1 MTPSTTPLAA
11 LTKLLTKG
19 RLLWWAIFAL
29 GSSLL
34 IAALYWQYV
43 LGDDPCQVCIQAR
56 LWAVG
61 MGLVG
66 ALMLTLPDTLLY
78 RLAGFASTLLTGAGM
93 GERAFYLYEIENFR
107 GDGSCEFTLGMPS
120 WFAVDQWFPALFEV
134 RNICSYTPEIAFGV
148 SMAEA
153 LIGIAAVVCVLAML
167 GTGLLIKSALAKRI
181 D

>member
-1 MTPSTTPLAA
+1 MAPSTTPLAA
-11 LTKLLTKG
+11 LTKALTKG

-66 ALMLTLPDTLLY
+66 ALMLMLPDTLLN
-78 RLAGFASTLLTGAGM
+78 RQAGFALTLSTGAGM

-153 LIGIAAVVCVLAML
+153 LIGIAAVVCVLALL
-167 GTGLLIKSALAKRI
+167 GSGLLINSTLATKTN
-181 D
+181 

>member
-1 MTPSTTPLAA
+1 MVPSTKSLAA
-11 LTKLLTKG
+11 LTELLTKG

-34 IAALYWQYV
+34 VAALYWQHV

-61 MGLVG
+61 IGLVG
-66 ALMLTLPDTLLY
+66 TFMLMLPDTLLY
-78 RLAGFASTLLTGAGM
+78 RLAGFALTLLTGAGM

-153 LIGIAAVVCVLAML
+153 LIGIAAAVCVLALL
-167 GTGLLIKSALAKRI
+167 GSGLLVKSALATKT

>member
-1 MTPSTTPLAA
+1 MAPSTKSLAA
-11 LTKLLTKG
+11 LTELLTKG

-34 IAALYWQYV
+34 VAALYWQYV

-61 MGLVG
+61 IGLVG
-66 ALMLTLPDTLLY
+66 TFMLMLPDTLLY
-78 RLAGFASTLLTGAGM
+78 RLAGFALTLLTGVGM

-153 LIGIAAVVCVLAML
+153 LIGIAAAVCVLALL
-167 GTGLLIKSALAKRI
+167 GSGLLVKSALATKT

>member
-1 MTPSTTPLAA
+1 MAPSTTPLAA

-78 RLAGFASTLLTGAGM
+78 RLAGFALTLLTAVGM

-107 GDGSCEFTLGMPS
+107 GDGSCEFTLGMPA

-153 LIGIAAVVCVLAML
+153 LLGISAIVCVLALL
-167 GTGLLIKSALAKRI
+167 GSGLLIESTLTKKT

>member
-1 MTPSTTPLAA
+1 MAPSTTPLAA

-107 GDGSCEFTLGMPS
+107 GDGSCEFTLGMPA

-153 LIGIAAVVCVLAML
+153 LLGISAIVCVLALL
-167 GTGLLIKSALAKRI
+167 GSGLLIESTLTKKT

>member
-1 MTPSTTPLAA
+1 MAPSTTPLAA
-11 LTKLLTKG
+11 LTKG

-66 ALMLTLPDTLLY
+66 ALMLMLPDTLLN
-78 RLAGFASTLLTGAGM
+78 RQAGFALTLLTGAGM

-153 LIGIAAVVCVLAML
+153 LIGIAAVVCVLALL
-167 GTGLLIKSALAKRI
+167 GSGLLINSTLATKNN
-181 D
+181 

>member
-1 MTPSTTPLAA
+1 MVPSTKSLAA
-11 LTKLLTKG
+11 LTELLTKG

-34 IAALYWQYV
+34 VAALYWQYV

-61 MGLVG
+61 IGLVG
-66 ALMLTLPDTLLY
+66 TFMLMLPDTLLY
-78 RLAGFASTLLTGAGM
+78 RLAGFALTLLTGAGM

-153 LIGIAAVVCVLAML
+153 LIGIAAAVCVLALL
-167 GTGLLIKSALAKRI
+167 GSGLLVKSALATKT

>member
-1 MTPSTTPLAA
+1 MAPSTKSLAA
-11 LTKLLTKG
+11 LTELLTKG

-34 IAALYWQYV
+34 VAALYWQYV

-56 LWAVG
+56 LWAVVI
-61 MGLVG
+61 GLVG
-66 ALMLTLPDTLLY
+66 AFMLMLPDTLLY
-78 RLAGFASTLLTGAGM
+78 RLAGFALTLLTGAGM

-107 GDGSCEFTLGMPS
+107 GDGSCQFTLGMPS

-153 LIGIAAVVCVLAML
+153 LIGIAAVVCVLALL
-167 GTGLLIKSALAKRI
+167 GSGLLINSTLATKTN
-181 D
+181 

>member
-1 MTPSTTPLAA
+1 MAPSTTPLAA

-61 MGLVG
+61 MGLVA

-78 RLAGFASTLLTGAGM
+78 RLAGFALTLLTGAGM

-153 LIGIAAVVCVLAML
+153 LIGIAAAVCVLALL
-167 GTGLLIKSALAKRI
+167 GSGLLVKSALATKT

>member
-1 MTPSTTPLAA
+1 MAPSTKSLAA
-11 LTKLLTKG
+11 LTELLTKG
-19 RLLWWAIFAL
+19 RLLWWAIFAF

-34 IAALYWQYV
+34 VAALYWQYV

-56 LWAVG
+56 LWAG
-61 MGLVG
+61 GIGRVG
-66 ALMLTLPDTLLY
+66 AFMLMLPDTLLY
-78 RLAGFASTLLTGAGM
+78 RLAGFALTLLTGAGM

-153 LIGIAAVVCVLAML
+153 LIGIAAVVCVLALL
-167 GTGLLIKSALAKRI
+167 GSGLLIKSALATKTN
-181 D
+181 

>member
-1 MTPSTTPLAA
+1 MAPSTTPLAA

-78 RLAGFASTLLTGAGM
+78 RLAGFA
-93 GERAFYLYEIENFR
+93 FDPINR
-107 GDGSCEFTLGMPS
+107 GGHG
-120 WFAVDQWFPALFEV
+120 
-134 RNICSYTPEIAFGV
+134 
-148 SMAEA
+148 
-153 LIGIAAVVCVLAML
+153 
-167 GTGLLIKSALAKRI
+167 
-181 D
+181 

>member
-1 MTPSTTPLAA
+1 MAPSTKSLAA
-11 LTKLLTKG
+11 LTELLTKG

-34 IAALYWQYV
+34 VAALYWQYV

-61 MGLVG
+61 IELVG
-66 ALMLTLPDTLLY
+66 ALMLILPDTLLY
-78 RLAGFASTLLTGAGM
+78 RLAGLALTLLTGAGM

-153 LIGIAAVVCVLAML
+153 LIGIAAVVCVLALL
-167 GTGLLIKSALAKRI
+167 GFGLLINSTLATKTN
-181 D
+181 

>member
-1 MTPSTTPLAA
+1 MASSTTPLAA
-11 LTKLLTKG
+11 LTELLTKG

-34 IAALYWQYV
+34 VAALYWQYV

-66 ALMLTLPDTLLY
+66 ALMLILPDTLLY
-78 RLAGFASTLLTGAGM
+78 RLAGFALTLLTAVGM

-107 GDGSCEFTLGMPS
+107 GDGSCEFALGMPS

-153 LIGIAAVVCVLAML
+153 LIGISAVVCVLALL
-167 GTGLLIKSALAKRI
+167 GSGLLIKSTLAK
-181 D
+181 DTN

>member
-1 MTPSTTPLAA
+1 MASSTKPLAA
-11 LTKLLTKG
+11 LTELLTKG

-34 IAALYWQYV
+34 VAALYWQYV

-66 ALMLTLPDTLLY
+66 ALMLILPDTLLY
-78 RLAGFASTLLTGAGM
+78 RLAGFALTLLTAVGM

-107 GDGSCEFTLGMPS
+107 GDGSCEFTLGMPA

-153 LIGIAAVVCVLAML
+153 LLGISAIVCVLALL
-167 GTGLLIKSALAKRI
+167 GSGLLIESTLTKKT

>member
-1 MTPSTTPLAA
+1 MAPSTTPLAA
-11 LTKLLTKG
+11 LTKG

-66 ALMLTLPDTLLY
+66 ALMLMLPDTLLN
-78 RLAGFASTLLTGAGM
+78 RQAGFALTLSTGAGM

-167 GTGLLIKSALAKRI
+167 GTGLLIKSALTKRI

>member
-1 MTPSTTPLAA
+1 MASSTKPLAA
-11 LTKLLTKG
+11 LTELLTKG

-34 IAALYWQYV
+34 VAALYWQYV

-66 ALMLTLPDTLLY
+66 ALMLILPDTLLY
-78 RLAGFASTLLTGAGM
+78 RLAGFALTLLTSVGM

-107 GDGSCEFTLGMPS
+107 GDGSCEFTLGMPA

-153 LIGIAAVVCVLAML
+153 LLGISAIVCVLALL
-167 GTGLLIKSALAKRI
+167 GSGLLIESTLTKKT